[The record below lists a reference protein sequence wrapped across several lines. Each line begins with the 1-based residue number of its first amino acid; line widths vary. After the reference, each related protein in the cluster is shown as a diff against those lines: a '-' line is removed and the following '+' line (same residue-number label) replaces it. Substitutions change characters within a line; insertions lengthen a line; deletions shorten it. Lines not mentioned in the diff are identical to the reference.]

1 MSALQSILDSTLQSF
16 KDVKK
21 SGNVTQ
27 VDVLKIATNLL
38 KSLYTMETLTTDE
51 KKAFV
56 FMSLQRGLNEV
67 GRLQELSCVDPG
79 IVSEVEKQILHIVV
93 NAVFGLGDAF
103 PQVFAEIKGIV
114 SSVRRFLSKYIPA
127 CSEAAAVA
135 SSLDPKDGVLIVE
148 AVAALKLLTTP
159 APLQIQSVKSAQEPV
174 VPAAAVASAVDAK
187 DETVI
192 VEEVALPK
200 LVATPAP
207 LEIRTVKSTQE
218 SVVPTVAPEKLD

>member
-1 MSALQSILDSTLQSF
+1 MPALQSILDSTLQSF

-21 SGNVTQ
+21 SGDVTQ
-27 VDVLKIATNLL
+27 IEVLKIATNLL
-38 KSLYTMETLTTDE
+38 KSLYAMDALTTDE

-93 NAVFGLGDAF
+93 NAVFGLADAF
-103 PQVFAEIKGIV
+103 PQVFAQMKGIV

-127 CSEAAAVA
+127 CSEAAAIA
-135 SSLDPKDGVLIVE
+135 SALDPKDGALIAE

-159 APLQIQSVKSAQEPV
+159 APL
-174 VPAAAVASAVDAK
+174 
-187 DETVI
+187 
-192 VEEVALPK
+192 
-200 LVATPAP
+200 
-207 LEIRTVKSTQE
+207 EIRTVESTQE
-218 SVVPTVAPEKLD
+218 SVVPAVAPEKLD

>member
-1 MSALQSILDSTLQSF
+1 MSALQSILDSTIQSF

-21 SGNVTQ
+21 TGDVTQ
-27 VDVLKIATNLL
+27 VEVLKIATNLL
-38 KSLYTMETLTTDE
+38 KSLYAIDNLTTDE

-67 GRLQELSCVDPG
+67 GRIQGLSCVDPG

-93 NAVFGLGDAF
+93 NAVFGLVDAF
-103 PQVFAEIKGIV
+103 PQLFAEMKGIV

-135 SSLDPKDGVLIVE
+135 SALDPKDGALIAE

-159 APLQIQSVKSAQEPV
+159 APLEIPSVKSTQESV
-174 VPAAAVASAVDAK
+174 VPAAAVASALDAK
-187 DETVI
+187 DGALI
-192 VEEVALPK
+192 VEAVALPK
-200 LVATPAP
+200 LAAIPAP

-218 SVVPTVAPEKLD
+218 SVVPAVVPENLD